1 MAENI
6 RVLVVD
12 DQELVR
18 EGIASLLVIQ
28 PGIEVV
34 GTAEDGQG
42 AVDMI
47 KDLEVDVI
55 LMDVMMPGMDGIEA
69 TAVIME
75 QKPDVKIL
83 MLTTLEDEEKIMKS
97 LQAGACGY
105 LLKDIL
111 APDLAQT
118 IRMVS
123 RGIFQF
129 SSSVAGKLV
138 NLKQRGSRRLIERDF
153 SGELAE
159 LRPRELDVLKLL
171 ATGANNREIAAEL
184 FLSEGTVKNIV
195 SRIFQCL
202 GVHDRVQAAL
212 IAIQHDVV

>member
-42 AVDMI
+42 AVDMTE
-47 KDLEVDVI
+47 DLEVDVI

-123 RGIFQF
+123 RGIFQL

-138 NLKQRGSRRLIERDF
+138 NLKQRGTRRLIERDF

>member
-1 MAENI
+1 MAEDI

-69 TAVIME
+69 TAVIRE
-75 QKPDVKIL
+75 RKPDVKIL

-138 NLKQRGSRRLIERDF
+138 NLKQHGSRRLIERDF